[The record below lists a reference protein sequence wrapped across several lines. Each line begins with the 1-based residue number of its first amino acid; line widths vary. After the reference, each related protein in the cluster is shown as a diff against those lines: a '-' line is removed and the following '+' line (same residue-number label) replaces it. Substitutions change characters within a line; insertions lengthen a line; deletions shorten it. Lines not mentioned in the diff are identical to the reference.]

1 MNSLKAGF
9 LMVEILLSLTLIT
22 LFVVLC
28 MRYQAQTLA
37 VQAQAID
44 TMKIVEE
51 LEGILDDFKTKN
63 ARPNNSNCKFIC
75 SRAIHSVTIPFIY
88 GNPPQCCLGSAQRMK
103 VLTVTMTWQ
112 GQGGQHICCLP
123 LVYKEEM

>member
-37 VQAQAID
+37 LQAQAID
-44 TMKIVEE
+44 TMKAVEQI
-51 LEGILDDFKTKN
+51 EGILDDFRAKN
-63 ARPNNSNCKFIC
+63 MRSNNSTCKFLYTQ
-75 SRAIHSVTIPFIY
+75 AIEPMTMPAVQ
-88 GNPPQCCLGSAQRMK
+88 GNPPQFSLVSVQHMK
-103 VLTVTMTWQ
+103 VLTVTLSWT
-112 GQGGQHICCLP
+112 GQCGQQICSLP
-123 LVYKEEM
+123 MVYKEEI